1 MPAIAIGVAKAPRAG
16 VGQSGDTVE
25 VIERPRGGVSVVMVD
40 GQGSGAAAKRL
51 SLQLVNKA
59 AALIGDGARDGAVV
73 RAVHDTLYALRD
85 GRVSA
90 TLTIL
95 SVDLEAGAL
104 LISQSG
110 ANPVVVLEGDNK
122 RSTFEGTET
131 PLGVHVRIRPKV
143 TSLPIASPTVMI
155 SCTDGVI
162 HAGRR
167 FGQPA
172 GFGADGIRGL
182 IQTPR
187 NGAGAQRLAETILD
201 AALDADNGRAQDDMA
216 VMVVSVLPT
225 QERQWTRRLA
235 LEIPF

>member
-16 VGQSGDTVE
+16 VGESGDTVE

-40 GQGSGAAAKRL
+40 GQGSGQAAKRL

-104 LISQSG
+104 LVSQG
-110 ANPVVVLEGDNK
+110 GTTPVVVLDDQG
-122 RSTFEGTET
+122 TPTTLEGTQT

-143 TSLPIASPTVMI
+143 TSLPLATSTVMV

-162 HAGRR
+162 NAGRR
-167 FGQPA
+167 FGHPET
-172 GFGADGIRGL
+172 FGAAGVAKLD
-182 IQTPR
+182 PR
-187 NGAGAQRLAETILD
+187 SQLRYRRAEH
-201 AALDADNGRAQDDMA
+201 G
-216 VMVVSVLPT
+216 
-225 QERQWTRRLA
+225 
-235 LEIPF
+235 